1 MAKDAQGNDLSAV
14 AVPITGAICLVPYDE
29 ENVITREMISK
40 TKAAPELPDAY
51 DRSKA
56 CIGLITSD
64 GGPQDSVDQ
73 DDAVEFWQ
81 QGYSINADPTLTTA
95 FTVAEDNDFTRE
107 VCYGEK
113 PDDEHGA
120 VVVRTLTP
128 DTKWMAYYEESYKNG
143 SVNRRA
149 GVVQVTGNE
158 PGQSE
163 RGSVKGR
170 ALTVTWLNDE
180 FYEGGKYIEVLYVP
194 AAGSTGGTGATG
206 STGGTGATGSTG
218 ATGGTGG
225 E

>member
-1 MAKDAQGNDLSAV
+1 MAKDNQGNDLKAV
-14 AVPITGAICLVPYDE
+14 AVPVTGAVCLVPYSE

-40 TKAAPELPDAY
+40 TKATPDLPDAY

-73 DDAVEFWQ
+73 DDAIEFWQ
-81 QGYSINADPTLTTA
+81 QGYSLNADPVVTTA
-95 FTVAEDNDFTRE
+95 FTTAEDNDFTRE

-113 PDDEHGA
+113 PDADGVVA
-120 VVVRTLTP
+120 VKTLTP
-128 DTKWMAYYEESYKNG
+128 DTKWMAYYEETYKNG

-170 ALTVTWLNDE
+170 ALTVTWLNDD
-180 FYEGGKYIEVLYVP
+180 FYEGAKYIEVLYVP
-194 AAGSTGGTGATG
+194 DEEGATG
-206 STGGTGATGSTG
+206 STGSTGETGGTGSTG
-218 ATGGTGG
+218 VTG
-225 E
+225 